1 MSLAKVFTHLFGVEP
16 LDQESA
22 RRRAIHRDWDRL
34 RAQASTPAEREEID
48 AIFSRSL

>member
-1 MSLAKVFTHLFGVEP
+1 MSLAKVFTSLFGAES

-22 RRRAIHRDWDRL
+22 RRRDIHRDWDRL

>member
-1 MSLAKVFTHLFGVEP
+1 MSLSTVFSTLFGAER
-16 LDQESA
+16 LDPEMA

-34 RAQASTPAEREEID
+34 RAQATTPAEREEID